1 MFKKYYLFIIG
12 SFILFSVKG
21 QVSNDDCISAQAI
34 SIPSS
39 GNICITST
47 TFNAISD
54 NSTNTCDTGTPG
66 NEVWFTFIATGS
78 QNTITVTPTGSPAIQ
93 QAVVTVDGTGCADA
107 AYNIC
112 AASATNNGT
121 ATATWTFTPGTQV
134 WISVESNNAT
144 QGGFQL
150 CITSVTPPPLPGSSC
165 GTATPLCNS
174 SNFTLNPFPANNNGF
189 SPPCFL
195 GASLQQPVF
204 YQFTVGQTG
213 TLQWTAD
220 VQGVAEYDWALYNI
234 TGGCPNAA
242 TTPFA
247 CNYNYAFGNSDII
260 GMQAGPGACSGEFCD
275 PATVTAGQTYML
287 IIDNFSNNSAGFNM
301 SFAGSTFLIA
311 PTAQFTV
318 NPTTAC
324 ESANVTITNTSV
336 AASSYNWN
344 FGNGNT
350 STVQNPPIQSYST
363 PGTYLISLTA
373 SSATGCT
380 NITSQS
386 VTITENHT
394 ITAGAN
400 QTLCAGTPLTNITMT
415 IGGGATGV
423 TSANLPPGVTS
434 SVSAG
439 VVTLSGTP
447 STAGTYNYTI
457 TTTGNSCTVATANG
471 IITVS
476 PINTVTVASSNPIV
490 CLGLPITT
498 VTFTS
503 TGATGIGSPTGF
515 PLGITALF
523 LGNIISVSGTPT
535 EAGTFNYTLPLTGG
549 CGAINA
555 IGTITVNPINTVGN
569 ASTNPTLCVNTAI
582 SPDITFTTV
591 GASGIGSPTGLPA
604 GVTATFSSNTIT
616 VSGTPSAT
624 GTFNYSIPLTGGCGL
639 VNAIGA
645 ITVTD
650 ANTVGPPSYNP
661 GICLGT
667 SISPDIIFTTS
678 GATGI
683 GAATGLPI
691 GVTATFS
698 GNTITISG
706 TPTSNGIFNYSIP
719 LTGGCGLVNATGTIT
734 VSDIN
739 TVSAASSSPAICIN
753 TAISPTI
760 TFNTTLATG
769 IGTSTGLPT
778 GVTATFA
785 ANTIT
790 VSGTP
795 TAVGIFNYSIP
806 LTGGCGLINAI
817 GTITVNPT
825 NTVGPPSSNPTLC
838 LGTTISPN
846 ITFTTSGA
854 TGIGVAT
861 GLPTGVTAT
870 FAGNTITVSG
880 TPTSAGIFNYSIPLT
895 GGCGSINATGTI
907 TVIPLV
913 TPTFTQLGPY
923 CPTGTADLLSTSS
936 TNLPAIIGVWNPATI
951 STAAIGTVTYT
962 FTSNPGQ
969 CANNTTMDIT
979 VVAAPIPA
987 IAVNQTSGCVPLTVT
1002 FTTANFPNAQY
1013 SWTVNGSVFSTSANT
1028 TFTFNQ
1034 GGCYDIEL
1042 LVSANGCSSSVLEND
1057 LICVENNP
1065 VASFV
1070 PSATTFFD
1078 NSQNI
1083 LFTNNSV
1090 GATTYSWNL
1099 GDQQNSTLENPN
1111 HTYSNING
1119 NVLVTLTATSP
1130 LGCTDEYSVVIEYV
1144 EETIFYVPNAFTPD
1158 EDEYNQTWGPVFTQ
1172 GFDPFNFD
1180 LLIYDRWGELI
1191 WESHDASV
1199 GWDGTYQGALQ
1210 IGALGM
1216 SCQEGV
1222 YTWKINYKPKETD
1235 EKKVVVGH
1243 LTLLR

>member
-1 MFKKYYLFIIG
+1 MRIYSKVIQLLTIV
-12 SFILFSVKG
+12 LFSATAYAQPV
-21 QVSNDDCISAQAI
+21 NDDCSGAINIGTLLSPGACIGGIQDGAPITLNNQTTVDATSPNPYDYQTACQGGGDMTVFALDTWYMFTASGTTVNVSISGYNNAEMAI
-34 SIPSS
+34 YS
-39 GNICITST
+39 GTCGNLLGLGC
-47 TFNAISD
+47 
-54 NSTNTCDTGTPG
+54 STNGTMVV
-66 NEVWFTFIATGS
+66 N
-78 QNTITVTPTGSPAIQ
+78 QTV
-93 QAVVTVDGTGCADA
+93 
-107 AYNIC
+107 
-112 AASATNNGT
+112 
-121 ATATWTFTPGTQV
+121 
-134 WISVESNNAT
+134 
-144 QGGFQL
+144 
-150 CITSVTPPPLPGSSC
+150 
-165 GTATPLCNS
+165 
-174 SNFTLNPFPANNNGF
+174 
-189 SPPCFL
+189 
-195 GASLQQPVF
+195 
-204 YQFTVGQTG
+204 VGQTYYMQISG
-213 TLQWTAD
+213 NTTS
-220 VQGVAEYDWALYNI
+220 
-234 TGGCPNAA
+234 A
-242 TTPFA
+242 TDNNFSI
-247 CNYNYAFGNSDII
+247 N
-260 GMQAGPGACSGEFCD
+260 
-275 PATVTAGQTYML
+275 
-287 IIDNFSNNSAGFNM
+287 IDNDIDCNDCLTLS
-301 SFAGSTFLIA
+301 
-311 PTAQFTV
+311 
-318 NPTTAC
+318 
-324 ESANVTITNTSV
+324 
-336 AASSYNWN
+336 
-344 FGNGNT
+344 
-350 STVQNPPIQSYST
+350 
-363 PGTYLISLTA
+363 SLTA
-373 SSATGCT
+373 SPQPVNGGYTPGQVVSFCYTVSNFNEINTNWFHGVQISMGAGWTGT
-380 NITSQS
+380 FSNITPAADCNVD
-386 VTITENHT
+386 VTPGIGN
-394 ITAGAN
+394 AGA
-400 QTLCAGTPLTNITMT
+400 
-415 IGGGATGV
+415 GV
-423 TSANLPPGVTS
+423 WSWYPGGVTS
-434 SVSAG
+434 SANGTVWPAGFYFDNANITGTNAGNNFGDPGNCGWTFCWDLTVSSTCLNGASLNVNVNTTGDGESGSWASPGCVDDPSTVFAAVQLCCPLTATNTGAYCVGGTIQLNGTGGGTYSWSGPNGFSSTLQNPTLPATIAAAG
-439 VVTLSGTP
+439 VYTLEINN
-447 STAGTYNYTI
+447 AGCI
-457 TTTGNSCTVATANG
+457 STTT
-471 IITVS
+471 
-476 PINTVTVASSNPIV
+476 
-490 CLGLPITT
+490 TT
-498 VTFTS
+498 V
-503 TGATGIGSPTGF
+503 
-515 PLGITALF
+515 
-523 LGNIISVSGTPT
+523 V
-535 EAGTFNYTLPLTGG
+535 
-549 CGAINA
+549 
-555 IGTITVNPINTVGN
+555 VNPINTVGN

-616 VSGTPSAT
+616 VSGTPPAT

-639 VNAIGA
+639 VNAIGT

-667 SISPDIIFTTS
+667 SISPDITFTTS

-691 GVTATFS
+691 GVTATFA
-698 GNTITISG
+698 GNTITVSG
-706 TPTSNGIFNYSIP
+706 TPTSNGVFNYSIP

-734 VSDIN
+734 VSDVN
-739 TVSAASSSPAICIN
+739 TVSAASSSPTICIN
-753 TAISPTI
+753 TSISPTI

-769 IGTSTGLPT
+769 IGAPTGLPA

-795 TAVGIFNYSIP
+795 TAVGIFNYTIP
-806 LTGGCGLINAI
+806 LTGGCGLISAI

-825 NTVGPPSSNPTLC
+825 NTVSPPSSNPILC
-838 LGTTISPN
+838 LGTTVAPD
-846 ITFTTSGA
+846 ITFNTSNA
-854 TGIGVAT
+854 TGIGAAA
-861 GLPTGVTAT
+861 GLPIGVTAT
-870 FAGNTITVSG
+870 FSANTITISG
-880 TPTSAGIFNYSIPLT
+880 TPTAAGIFNYSIPLT

-907 TVIPLV
+907 TVLQPV

-923 CPTGTADLLSTSS
+923 CPTGTADLLNTSS

-979 VVAAPIPA
+979 VIAAPIPV

-1002 FTTANFPNAQY
+1002 FTTTNFPTAQY

-1028 TFTFNQ
+1028 TYMFNQ

-1042 LVSANGCSSSVLEND
+1042 VVSANGCFSSILQND

-1090 GATTYSWNL
+1090 GATSYSWNF
-1099 GDQQNSTLENPN
+1099 GDQQNSTLENPS
-1111 HTYSNING
+1111 HVYSDING
-1119 NVLVTLTATSP
+1119 NVLVTLTATSA
-1130 LGCTDEYSVVIEYV
+1130 LGCTNQYSVVIEYV

-1172 GFDPFNFD
+1172 GFDPFNFE
-1180 LLIYDRWGELI
+1180 LFIYDRWGELI